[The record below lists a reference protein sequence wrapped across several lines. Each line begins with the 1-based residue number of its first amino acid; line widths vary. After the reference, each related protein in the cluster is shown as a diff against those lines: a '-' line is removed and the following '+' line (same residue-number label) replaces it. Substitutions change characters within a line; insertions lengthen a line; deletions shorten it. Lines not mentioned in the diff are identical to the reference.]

1 MNGTPRK
8 NVLCVV
14 GTRPEAIKMMPI
26 IKALQTAPWAN
37 CRIVVTAQ
45 HRELLDQ
52 MFAFFDVEPHV
63 DLNIMRANQSLVGVT
78 ARLLVEVASVLE
90 AEKPAMVLAQGDTTT
105 VLATALASFYLR
117 IPFGHVEAGL
127 RTHQLRSPFPEE
139 GNRVLAS
146 HLAALHFAPT
156 LAARNNLLAE
166 ALAPETIFVTGNPV
180 IDALFMTL
188 KRNEPI
194 GVPLDPSRR
203 MILVTA
209 HRRDSFGEPIR
220 NICRAI
226 ATLSE
231 RYGDVEFLWPVHPNP
246 SVKPVVQS
254 LVGGR
259 PRVHLCQPLSYGSFV
274 SALQRSYLVL
284 TDSGGVQ
291 EEAPALG
298 KPVLVM
304 REESE
309 RPEAISAGVAR
320 LVGCAEEDI
329 LAETSRLLDDG
340 GAYAA
345 MSIGASPYGD
355 GAAARR
361 IVELLRCYLHDLKLQ
376 MEGQG
381 FGAGATELAA

>member
-1 MNGTPRK
+1 MDGTPRK

-14 GTRPEAIKMMPI
+14 GTRPEAIKMIPV
-26 IKALQTAPWAN
+26 IKALQAAPWAN

-52 MFAFFDVEPHV
+52 MFTFFEVEPHV
-63 DLNIMRANQSLVGVT
+63 DLNVMRANQSLVGLT

-105 VLATALASFYLR
+105 VLATALASFYQR
-117 IPFGHVEAGL
+117 VPFGHVEAGL

-146 HLAALHFAPT
+146 HVAALHFAPT

-166 ALAPETIFVTGNPV
+166 ALAPETIFVTGNTV

-188 KRNEPI
+188 ERNEPI
-194 GVPLDPSRR
+194 GVSLDSSRR
-203 MILVTA
+203 LILVTA

-220 NICRAI
+220 HICRAI
-226 ATLSE
+226 ATLSA
-231 RYGDVEFLWPVHPNP
+231 RYADVEFLWPVHPNP
-246 SVKPVVQS
+246 SVKPVVEN
-254 LVGGR
+254 LVGSL
-259 PRVHLCQPLSYGSFV
+259 PRVHLCQPLAYGSFV
-274 SALQRSYLVL
+274 SALRRAYLVL

-304 REESE
+304 REQSE
-309 RPEAISAGVAR
+309 RPEAISAGVAK

-329 LAETSRLLDDG
+329 LAETSKLLDDAA
-340 GAYAA
+340 AYAA
-345 MSIGASPYGD
+345 MSVGASPYGD
-355 GAAARR
+355 GAAAGR
-361 IVELLRCYLHDLKLQ
+361 IVELVRCHLHSFKLQ
-376 MEGQG
+376 MDSHGHE
-381 FGAGATELAA
+381 AGAIELAA